1 LERLWFKY
9 SKMSGIHN
17 SITMWNIITF

>member
-17 SITMWNIITF
+17 SITMWNLITF